1 MPVPIHPENMRHFPT
16 VPALSSQHLGFS
28 KTTQT
33 GGSMK
38 VGMLVVA
45 MIAGAAGTAAAQGPS
60 PRMPLESSAT
70 LWFDG
75 TSTVRGFKCSAKSI
89 NASIVTNAPDVAAA
103 TIGDLVDKA
112 AVAIPVS
119 GLDCGNGTMNEHMRK
134 ALNAEKYPE
143 IKFVMTG
150 YDVAGVSATIKGLLT
165 IAGKENSIEIP
176 ANVSPDVG
184 GVRVRATKVIDM
196 TQWGVKPPSLMM
208 GTMKVKPVV
217 SVGFDVLVK
226 R

>member
-1 MPVPIHPENMRHFPT
+1 
-16 VPALSSQHLGFS
+16 
-28 KTTQT
+28 
-33 GGSMK
+33 MK
-38 VGMLVVA
+38 VGMLIVA
-45 MIAGAAGTAAAQGPS
+45 MIAGAAGTAVAQGPS
-60 PRMPLESSAT
+60 TRLPLETAAT

-75 TSTVRGFKCSAKSI
+75 TSTVRGFKCSAKALNTSVTT
-89 NASIVTNAPDVAAA
+89 NASDIAGAS
-103 TIGDLVDKA
+103 IGELVEKA
-112 AVAIPVS
+112 SVVIQVSAI
-119 GLDCGNGTMNEHMRK
+119 DCGNGTMNEHMRK
-134 ALNAEKYPE
+134 ALKAEQNPE

-165 IAGKENSIEIP
+165 IAGQEKEIEIP
-176 ANVSPDVG
+176 ANVANEPG
-184 GVRVRATKVIDM
+184 GVRVRAVKVIDM

>member
-1 MPVPIHPENMRHFPT
+1 
-16 VPALSSQHLGFS
+16 L
-28 KTTQT
+28 
-33 GGSMK
+33 
-38 VGMLVVA
+38 
-45 MIAGAAGTAAAQGPS
+45 
-60 PRMPLESSAT
+60 PLETTAT

-75 TSTVRGFKCSAKSI
+75 SSTVRGFKCSAKALNTNVI
-89 NASIVTNAPDVAAA
+89 TNASDIAGTP
-103 TIGDLVDKA
+103 IGELVDKA
-112 AVAIPVS
+112 SVVVQVSAI
-119 GLDCGNGTMNEHMRK
+119 DCGNGTMNEHMRK
-134 ALNAEKYPE
+134 ALKAEQNPE

-165 IAGKENSIEIP
+165 IAGQEKEIEIP
-176 ANVSPDVG
+176 ANVANEPG
-184 GVRVRATKVIDM
+184 GVRVRALKVIDM